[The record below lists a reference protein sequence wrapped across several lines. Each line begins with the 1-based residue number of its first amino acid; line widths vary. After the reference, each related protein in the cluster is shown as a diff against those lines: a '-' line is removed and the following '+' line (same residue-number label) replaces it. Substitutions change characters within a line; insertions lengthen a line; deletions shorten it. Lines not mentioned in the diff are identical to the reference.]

1 MGAERAVDAYGKGL
15 DVRDGIPKGLCRLPR
30 ECTAR
35 GIGDR
40 YRDHHRQPLAGVFK
54 HLFDG
59 KQRRLEVQCVKG
71 CFRQQNVHTALD
83 EALDLFA
90 INSDQLVKRHR
101 AIAGIIHIRR
111 NRRRAIGRA
120 NRASHV
126 TRERRFLR
134 HGRRHRFAGHLRGS
148 HVQLAGNLLQSVIG
162 HANARGAEGVG
173 LNDVAARLKEIRM
186 DRTHQ
191 LWLRQTQQVVVPLQ
205 ILGMIDKAFPT
216 KISLLQRVPLHHR
229 AQRAIQKQNALS
241 QPLAQFIN
249 ERRIFHT

>member
-1 MGAERAVDAYGKGL
+1 M
-15 DVRDGIPKGLCRLPR
+15 
-30 ECTAR
+30 
-35 GIGDR
+35 
-40 YRDHHRQPLAGVFK
+40 
-54 HLFDG
+54 
-59 KQRRLEVQCVKG
+59 
-71 CFRQQNVHTALD
+71 
-83 EALDLFA
+83 FA

-148 HVQLAGNLLQSVIG
+148 HVQLAGNLLQPVIS

-205 ILGMIDKAFPT
+205 IVGMVGKPFPA